1 MEAVGNAYPFCGNGR
16 KPDPT
21 KVKGLLEAG
30 AQPDFVMPWLQTN
43 KRRR

>member
-1 MEAVGNAYPFCGNGR
+1 MEAVGNAYPYCANGR

-21 KVKGLLEAG
+21 KVKDLLEKG